1 VVVTA
6 TRILIPLAATAA
18 DVGDN
23 TVASGLIQRLPRG
36 LRWLLGD
43 TAYQDSKVQQICQE
57 RQIQLV
63 TPRH

>member
-6 TRILIPLAATAA
+6 TRILISLAATAA

-23 TVASGLIQRLPRG
+23 TVASGLIQRLPRR
-36 LRWLLGD
+36 LRWLLDD